1 MNAGWIRRV
10 LAPFATGLLFLAPVL
25 LTIILLNWLSGY
37 LIAALGPNTPLGR
50 GLGAAG
56 MFFTPSP
63 FAAFWAGLGMAALLV
78 WVIGLAVQ
86 TRFRPQ
92 LEGGLDGLLS
102 RIPGLGTL
110 YRPLAQFVRMM
121 GNAPGGEMTGMSVV
135 SVSFGPNVEILSLL
149 TSPRVHDFGQGP
161 RYLILIPTAPVPVGG
176 GLLFVDVADVKP
188 VPTMGVDDLAKLYV
202 TMGTLGGPLTGADAL
217 R

>member
-1 MNAGWIRRV
+1 MIKRV

-37 LIAALGPNTPLGR
+37 LIAALGPDTPLGQ

-63 FAAFWAGLGMAALLV
+63 LAAFWAGIGMAALLV
-78 WVIGLAVQ
+78 WVVGLAVQ

-92 LEGGLDGLLS
+92 LEGGLDGLIS
-102 RIPGLGTL
+102 RIPGLGPL

-121 GNAPGGEMTGMSVV
+121 GTSPGGEMSGMSVV
-135 SVSFGPNVEILSLL
+135 SVSFGASVEALALL
-149 TSPRVHDFGQGP
+149 TSPRLHDFGQGP
-161 RYLILIPTAPVPVGG
+161 RLLILIPTAPVPVGG
-176 GLLFVDVADVKP
+176 GLLFVEPQQVKA

-202 TMGTLGGPLTGADAL
+202 TMGTLSGPEG
-217 R
+217 RK

>member
-1 MNAGWIRRV
+1 LIKRV

-37 LIAALGPNTPLGR
+37 LIAALGPDTPLGQA
-50 GLGAAG
+50 LGAAG

-63 FAAFWAGLGMAALLV
+63 LAAFWAGIGMAALLV
-78 WVIGLAVQ
+78 WVVGLAVQ

-92 LEGGLDGLLS
+92 LEGGLDGLIS
-102 RIPGLGTL
+102 RIPGLGPL

-121 GNAPGGEMTGMSVV
+121 GTSPGGEMSGMSVV
-135 SVSFGPNVEILSLL
+135 SVSFGASVEALALL
-149 TSPRVHDFGQGP
+149 TSPRLHDFGQGP
-161 RYLILIPTAPVPVGG
+161 RLLILIPTAPVPVGG
-176 GLLFVDVADVKP
+176 GLLFVEPQQVKP

-202 TMGTLGGPLTGADAL
+202 TMGTLSGPEG
-217 R
+217 RK

>member
-1 MNAGWIRRV
+1 MIRRV

-25 LTIILLNWLSGY
+25 LTVILLNWLSGY
-37 LIAALGPNTPLGR
+37 LIAALGPGTPLGQL
-50 GLGAAG
+50 LGAAG

-78 WVIGLAVQ
+78 WLIGLGVQ

-92 LEGGLDGLLS
+92 LEGGLDGLFA
-102 RIPGLGTL
+102 RIPVLGPL

-121 GNAPGGEMTGMSVV
+121 GSSPGGELAGMSVV
-135 SVSFGPNVEILSLL
+135 SVSFGAHVEALALL

-176 GLLFVDVADVKP
+176 GLLFVDIAAVKP
-188 VPTMGVDDLAKLYV
+188 VPAMRVDDLAKLYV
-202 TMGTLGGPLTGADAL
+202 TMGTLTGGAALT
-217 R
+217 

>member
-1 MNAGWIRRV
+1 MISLPLLQRI

-37 LIAALGPNTPLGR
+37 LIAALGPGTPLGR
-50 GLGAAG
+50 ALGAAG

-63 FAAFWAGLGMAALLV
+63 FAAFWAGLGLAALVV
-78 WVIGLAVQ
+78 WLIGLAVQ

-92 LEGGLDGLLS
+92 LEGGLDGLIS
-102 RIPGLGTL
+102 RIPGLGAL
-110 YRPLAQFVRMM
+110 YRPLAQFVRLM

-176 GLLFVDVADVKP
+176 GLLFVDVADVKS

-202 TMGTLGGPLTGADAL
+202 TMGTLTGAEAL

>member
-1 MNAGWIRRV
+1 LIRKI
-10 LAPFATGLLFLAPVL
+10 LTPFATGLLFLAPVL

-37 LIAALGPNTPLGR
+37 LVAALGPATPLGQA
-50 GLGAAG
+50 LGAAG

-86 TRFRPQ
+86 TRFRPK
-92 LEGGLDGLLS
+92 LEGGLDGLIS
-102 RIPGLGTL
+102 RIPVLGPL

-121 GNAPGGEMTGMSVV
+121 GSSPSGEMSGMSVV
-135 SVSFGPNVEILSLL
+135 SVSFGPHVEALALL
-149 TSPRVHDFGQGP
+149 TSPKLHDFGQGP

-176 GLLFVDVADVKP
+176 GLLFVEPGQVKP
-188 VPTMGVDDLAKLYV
+188 VPSMGVDDLAKLYV
-202 TMGTLGGPLTGADAL
+202 TMGTLPGPETA

>member
-1 MNAGWIRRV
+1 MIRRF
-10 LAPFATGLLFLAPVL
+10 LSPFATGLLFLAPVL
-25 LTIILLNWLSGY
+25 LTLILLNWLSGY
-37 LIAALGPNTPLGR
+37 LIAALGPETPLGQL
-50 GLGAAG
+50 LGQAG

-63 FAAFWAGLGMAALLV
+63 FAAFWAGLGMAAALV

-102 RIPGLGTL
+102 RIPGLGAL

-121 GNAPGGEMTGMSVV
+121 GSAPGGEMSGMSVV
-135 SVSFGPNVEILSLL
+135 SVRFGDHVEALALL
-149 TSPRVHDFGQGP
+149 TSPKLHDFGQGP

-176 GLLFVDVADVKP
+176 GMLFVEASRVTP
-188 VPTMGVDDLAKLYV
+188 VPSMGVDDLAKLYV
-202 TMGTLGGPLTGADAL
+202 TMGTMTGPEVAK
-217 R
+217 

>member
-1 MNAGWIRRV
+1 MIQRI

-37 LIAALGPNTPLGR
+37 LIAALGPGTPLGQA
-50 GLGAAG
+50 LGAAG

-63 FAAFWAGLGMAALLV
+63 FAAFWAGLGLAAIVV
-78 WVIGLAVQ
+78 WLIGLAVQ

-92 LEGGLDGLLS
+92 LEGGLDGLIS
-102 RIPGLGTL
+102 RIPGLGAL
-110 YRPLAQFVRMM
+110 YRPLAQFVRLM

-135 SVSFGPNVEILSLL
+135 SVSFGANVEILSLL
-149 TSPRVHDFGQGP
+149 TSPRIHDFGQGP

-176 GLLFVDVADVKP
+176 GLLFVDVADVRP

-202 TMGTLGGPLTGADAL
+202 TMGTLTGAEAL

>member
-1 MNAGWIRRV
+1 MIKRV

-37 LIAALGPNTPLGR
+37 LIAALGPDTPLGQM
-50 GLGAAG
+50 LGSAG

-63 FAAFWAGLGMAALLV
+63 FAAFWAGLGLAALLV

-92 LEGGLDGLLS
+92 LEGGLDTLIA
-102 RIPGLGTL
+102 RIPVLGPL
-110 YRPLAQFVRMM
+110 YRPVAQFVRMM
-121 GNAPGGEMTGMSVV
+121 GSAPGGELAGMSVV
-135 SVSFGPNVEILSLL
+135 SVSFGAHVEALALL

-176 GLLFVDVADVKP
+176 GLLFVDVAAVKP
-188 VPTMGVDDLAKLYV
+188 VPAMGVDDLAKLYV
-202 TMGTLGGPLTGADAL
+202 TMGTLTGGAPLT
-217 R
+217 